1 MKQCKNCSI
10 DFEPKHETRGHEQLY
25 CSVKCRMD
33 AYKKRTML
41 NRQDET
47 KQTEQTEDQS
57 RISGADLQRTEH
69 RINPMGNYIPNVNL
83 EILEGKYQAK
93 TEALEYKLRYENLLK
108 ELETAKQ
115 KIFELE
121 QELDEYDTEG
131 EEESDGYMGA
141 IMDIAKTSPELGNA
155 LGKLLQNPKVQ
166 NFVINLIPD
175 TAQNQ

>member
-33 AYKKRTML
+33 AYKKRTMITH
-41 NRQDET
+41 QDEARKPET
-47 KQTEQTEDQS
+47 IQADS
-57 RISGADLQRTEH
+57 RIDLQRAEN

-93 TEALEYKLRYENLLK
+93 TEALEYKLKYEQSQK
-108 ELETAKQ
+108 ELEMLRAKYM
-115 KIFELE
+115 ELE
-121 QELDEYDTEG
+121 NELDEYEG
-131 EEESDGYMGA
+131 DGESDGYMGA

-175 TAQNQ
+175 TAENQ